1 VNKEDSMTQEKWTL
15 TDEQVENITN
25 HMDNLENLYDEYDSA
40 VCDYNCAVETAREEL
55 TDHRDSLETAGSEF
69 EEYAREIIDYL
80 MAKSASLEEN
90 GFDRKHRAVSALLEK
105 WEGVTLEVD
114 VPEVPYLD
122 EAEECYQRVE
132 IDDFTLE
139 IEVEP
144 EPMKDKRTLAAM
156 LLDKVALLGDERP
169 ETWSSD
175 VVALIIDAAK
185 EEIEQKSETNV
196 TPPAVNVGEQ
206 EDA

>member
-1 VNKEDSMTQEKWTL
+1 MTQEKWTL

-55 TDHRDSLETAGSEF
+55 TDHRDNLETAGAEF

-105 WEGVTLEVD
+105 WEEVTLEVD

-122 EAEECYQRVE
+122 EAEEVYQRVE

-139 IEVEP
+139 IEVEPEP

-185 EEIEQKSETNV
+185 EEIEQKNETNV
-196 TPPAVNVGEQ
+196 TPPAVSVGEQ